1 MAKIAIKPTVLF
13 ECAITLT
20 ESEAR
25 ALDAMV
31 GYGTDPFLKAFYGH
45 LGQAY
50 MLQHETGLRS
60 LFDSIKSTIPQQLR
74 GIDEARKTLAASTSK
89 S

>member
-31 GYGTDPFLKAFYGH
+31 GYGTDPFLIAFYGH

-50 MLQHETGLRS
+50 MLQHEAGLRS
-60 LFDSIKSTIPQQLR
+60 LFNSIRSTVPQQL
-74 GIDEARKTLAASTSK
+74 GMIDQAKKLLETNSAKP
-89 S
+89 